1 MQSRKKLKT
10 MNDSQVSSSSTS
22 IVVKSFQFTFSIPEY
37 SYRVQSI
44 EPGKKIRQRF
54 TLQSESWMSFILDF
68 YPKGCEASQVQ
79 NSLDHEQNDIKTAIF
94 LKISSEN
101 KRKNSF
107 HIEFCVIDG
116 NGKSFFSECFHEKI
130 PFIKHWGTDLVSTAE
145 LEDPANNLLPNDTLS
160 ISCRIQET
168 DRESEECD
176 CPKETPATCLPT
188 TNLRFTE
195 DFSNLLC
202 TEKNSDVRC
211 LVNDV
216 KFHAHKIILAARSP
230 VFDAMFQQ
238 NRVENNM
245 DVVEV
250 DGIQPSV
257 FACLLKF
264 VYTGHCE
271 LADEAEQLYQAAI
284 KYEMEDLKQFC
295 EVKLQKMVN
304 LENAIQLLIFSDL
317 HGANG
322 LKGCAIKFI
331 NRNAAEVMKKPEWL
345 EFKQSHLH
353 LIAELYSVIVD
364 VDMHRQ

>member
-1 MQSRKKLKT
+1 
-10 MNDSQVSSSSTS
+10 MNDSQVSASSMS
-22 IVVKSFQFTFSIPEY
+22 IAVKTFQFTFSIPEY

-44 EPGKKIRQRF
+44 EPGKKIRQSFLLRN
-54 TLQSESWMSFILDF
+54 ESKFWMNITLDF

-79 NSLDHEQNDIKTAIF
+79 HPSDCEQNDMKTAIF
-94 LKISSEN
+94 LKINSEI
-101 KRKNSF
+101 KCKNSF
-107 HIEFCVIDG
+107 HIEFSVLDA
-116 NGKSFFSECFHEKI
+116 NGKSFLTEFFHEKI
-130 PFIKHWGTDLVSTAE
+130 PFSKHWGTDFIPKAE

-168 DRESEECD
+168 DSESEECD
-176 CPKETPATCLPT
+176 CPKETTATCLPT
-188 TNLRFTE
+188 PNQRFAE

-202 TEKNSDVRC
+202 SKKNSDVCC
-211 LVNDV
+211 LVGDV
-216 KFHAHKIILAARSP
+216 KFHSHKIILAARSP

-238 NRVENNM
+238 NCVKNNM

-250 DGIQPSV
+250 DNVAPMV
-257 FACLLKF
+257 FNRLLQF
-264 VYTGHCE
+264 VYTGRCE
-271 LADEAEQLYQAAI
+271 LADEAEQLYLAAI

-295 EVKLQKMVN
+295 EVELQKILN
-304 LENAIQLLIFSDL
+304 LDNAIRLLIFSDL

-322 LKGCAIKFI
+322 LKGSALKFI
-331 NRNAAEVMKKPEWL
+331 NRNAAEVMKKPEWI